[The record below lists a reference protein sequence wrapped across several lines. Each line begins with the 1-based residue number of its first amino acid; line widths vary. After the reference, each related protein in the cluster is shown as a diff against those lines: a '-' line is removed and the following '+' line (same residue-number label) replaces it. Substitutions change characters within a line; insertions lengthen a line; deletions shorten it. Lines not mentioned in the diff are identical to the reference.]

1 MKKFLLTFTL
11 FAVSSLFATPE
22 WGSDFASMSAFQ
34 KSAGRSSYVKPIATY
49 MGTVLNGSWVTGAS
63 IDKSLVFEA
72 GMPFNIAFISD
83 DDRSYNFNGI
93 QIPTIF
99 GDKFEMELGG
109 SKELH
114 NLSVF
119 TLPYL
124 QMGLSA
130 FYTRIALRAMY
141 FPSISQ
147 LKGYHLFGF
156 GLQHSFGHFFV
167 DKLPAPLKGLDV
179 SLFFGYNSAYVG
191 YTPEDWEGQLDL
203 DFGSTHTAFIIGYKP
218 IPFVEVMLSLG
229 YQTVSMEASGNM
241 IEYDGNVATGR
252 TVKPDVNVDGNG
264 GFRLGF
270 EVAFSFGA
278 FHPTIGVNAGA
289 NTSLNANVLY
299 FKQTLLELNRSEAK
313 DDPVNHVVQE
323 PEEEGSK

>member
-1 MKKFLLTFTL
+1 MKKFISLLSL
-11 FAVSSLFATPE
+11 FAVSTLFAAPE

-34 KSAGRSSYVKPIATY
+34 KSAGRSNYVKPVATY
-49 MGTVLNGSWVTGAS
+49 MGAVLNGSWITGS
-63 IDKSLVFEA
+63 TIDKGLVFEA
-72 GMPFNIAFISD
+72 GMPFNIAFVSD
-83 DDRSYNFNGI
+83 DDRSYKFNGVE
-93 QIPTIF
+93 IPTIF

-109 SKELH
+109 SKQLQ
-114 NLSVF
+114 NLSIF

-124 QMGLSA
+124 QAGLSI
-130 FYTRIALRAMY
+130 FYTRLALRAMY

-203 DFGSTHTAFIIGYKP
+203 NFGSTHTAFIIGYKP

-229 YQTVSMEASGNM
+229 YQTISMKASGNM
-241 IEYDGNVATGR
+241 IEYDGNHATSN
-252 TVKPDVNVDGNG
+252 TVKPDVNMDGNG

-278 FHPTIGVNAGA
+278 FHPTIGINAGA

-299 FKQTLLELNRSEAK
+299 FKQTLFELESTPSK
-313 DDPVNHVVQE
+313 DDPVDHVVHE
-323 PEEEGSK
+323 SEESSK

>member
-1 MKKFLLTFTL
+1 MKKILLFFTL
-11 FAVSSLFATPE
+11 FVVSSLFASPE
-22 WGSDFASMSAFQ
+22 WGSDYASMSAFQ
-34 KSAGRSSYVKPIATY
+34 KIAGRSSYVKPIATY

-72 GMPFNIAFISD
+72 GLPFNIAFISD
-83 DDRSYNFNGI
+83 DDRSYSFNGI
-93 QIPTIF
+93 KIPTIF

-124 QMGLSA
+124 QMGMSA
-130 FYTRIALRAMY
+130 FYTRVALRAMY

-167 DKLPAPLKGLDV
+167 DRLPTALKGLDI
-179 SLFFGYNSAYVG
+179 SLFFGYSSAYVG
-191 YTPEDWEGQLDL
+191 YTPEDWDGQLDL
-203 DFGSTHTAFIIGYKP
+203 DFGSTHTALVIGYKP
-218 IPFVEVMLSLG
+218 ISFVEIMLSLG
-229 YQTVSMEASGNM
+229 YQTVSMDASGEM
-241 IEYDGNVATGR
+241 IEYDGNYKTGR
-252 TVKPDVNVDGNG
+252 TVHPDMSVDGNG

-270 EVAFSFGA
+270 EVAFSLGA

-299 FKQTLLELNRSEAK
+299 FKQTLLDLNRSETK
-313 DDPVNHVVQE
+313 DDPVDHIIKE
-323 PEEEGSK
+323 SEEVSK